1 MALQKTTTGALSSE
15 MKTFYDKLLLE
26 RTVPQLLYSKFA
38 QERPIPANGGK
49 IIEFRKF
56 DAIAT
61 ATTPLT
67 EGTPPS
73 LKDLTMSAITA
84 TVDQYGDAI
93 GVTDLLSTTTI
104 DPILVEIVQ
113 ILSEQAAETIDELV
127 RDVLVAGTTVLYAST
142 HTARNQIVASS
153 ILTPQE
159 IRRAV
164 LQLKLNRAR
173 KIDGFYQAIIHPRTE
188 MDLINSDEWREAQVY
203 GNNAKGVFD
212 GSIGTLYGVKFWVT
226 DKAKVW
232 ADAGAGSTV
241 DVFGTIFLG
250 QNAYASVKLAG
261 HNLKT
266 YHKPLGSA
274 GTADP
279 IDQQQSFGWKVAF
292 VTKIIQDAFMLRLE
306 HATSTASN

>member
-1 MALQKTTTGALSSE
+1 MALQKTTTAALSSE

-26 RTVPQLLYSKFA
+26 RTVPMLLYSKFA

-61 ATTPLT
+61 ATTPLS

-84 TVDQYGDAI
+84 TIDQYGDAI
-93 GVTDLLSTTTI
+93 GVSDLLSTTTI
-104 DPILVEIVQ
+104 DPVLVEITQ
-113 ILSEQAAETIDELV
+113 ILAEQAAETIDELV
-127 RDVLVAGTTVLYAST
+127 RAVLMTGTTVLYAGAATSVGT
-142 HTARNQIVASS
+142 ITATD
-153 ILTPQE
+153 ILTPNE

-173 KIDGFYQAIIHPRTE
+173 KIDGYYHAIIHPRTE
-188 MDLINSDEWREAQVY
+188 HDLTGSDEWREAQIY
-203 GNNAKGVFD
+203 GNGAKGVFD
-212 GSIGTLYGVKFWVT
+212 GSLGTLYGVKFWVT
-226 DKAKVW
+226 DKAYTV
-232 ADAGAGSTV
+232 ADAGAGAV
-241 DVFGTIFLG
+241 DQFSTIFLG
-250 QNAYASVKLAG
+250 QNAYASVKLSG

-292 VTKIIQDAFMLRLE
+292 TTKILHDAFMLRLE
-306 HATSTASN
+306 HACSTATNV